1 MNKINLLDKN
11 SNAAIILAGI
21 LSLIIGIGV
30 ARFSFTAQL
39 PAMLNDFLTVKFAGI
54 LASVN
59 YIGYLSGSMFA
70 MFINNMHSK
79 IKFFKLGMIIS
90 VLTTIILGTTT
101 NETIWLISRIIA
113 GFGTA
118 MAVVVGSSIVMSKL
132 KLDSKTKAMGIHF
145 SGIGFAIFTTDIIVR
160 IVDSFE
166 GGSWQIAWIV
176 LTLFAFISSFYT
188 VYILSFDKKVKN
200 PVVKHKFDKKIF
212 SPFVILLIIAYFC
225 EGVGFV
231 VQGTFLPDII
241 NSLEG
246 LEGYGSLTWTF
257 VGLAGIPSCI
267 IWMSLAAR
275 YGSVNIIML
284 AMSVQVIGIMI
295 SALTTNIYLNI
306 FSGVL
311 YGGTFIGLVA
321 LFMNLGGKLAGN
333 NPVVLMG
340 AITTAY
346 GIGQVLAPLY
356 CVALIEKFGNYTYA
370 LYLTSFIVFVGV
382 ILLAI
387 SKFLKIDKE

>member
-284 AMSVQVIGIMI
+284 AMSVQIIGIMI

>member
-1 MNKINLLDKN
+1 
-11 SNAAIILAGI
+11 
-21 LSLIIGIGV
+21 
-30 ARFSFTAQL
+30 
-39 PAMLNDFLTVKFAGI
+39 
-54 LASVN
+54 
-59 YIGYLSGSMFA
+59 
-70 MFINNMHSK
+70 
-79 IKFFKLGMIIS
+79 
-90 VLTTIILGTTT
+90 
-101 NETIWLISRIIA
+101 
-113 GFGTA
+113 
-118 MAVVVGSSIVMSKL
+118 
-132 KLDSKTKAMGIHF
+132 
-145 SGIGFAIFTTDIIVR
+145 
-160 IVDSFE
+160 
-166 GGSWQIAWIV
+166 
-176 LTLFAFISSFYT
+176 
-188 VYILSFDKKVKN
+188 
-200 PVVKHKFDKKIF
+200 
-212 SPFVILLIIAYFC
+212 
-225 EGVGFV
+225 
-231 VQGTFLPDII
+231 
-241 NSLEG
+241 
-246 LEGYGSLTWTF
+246 
-257 VGLAGIPSCI
+257 
-267 IWMSLAAR
+267 MSLAAR

-284 AMSVQVIGIMI
+284 AMSVQIIGIMI